1 MKINFNNERLVSK
14 NCQFEGETE
23 DGRSFLVFANWNE
36 GDDNWAVDSVY
47 WLEEEGSEEEN
58 EEIIEMFLSEINE

>member
-1 MKINFNNERLVSK
+1 MKIDLQNGRLVSK

-36 GDDNWAVDSVY
+36 GDDDWAVDSVY
-47 WLEEEGSEEEN
+47 WLEDEGTQEEEQ
-58 EEIIEMFLSEINE
+58 EIIDIFLSEING